1 MSLIG
6 LLLALAAILGGNII
20 EGGHPSALLDLP
32 AFLIVIGGTVGAALT
47 QFPFSVVGKT
57 FKRFKWLIS
66 PLRLDMLEQAQ
77 LLETL
82 AGNARRSGMLA
93 LEGMID
99 DIKDP
104 FLKKGVQMM
113 VDGYEKTKI
122 HEVLENEIEFE
133 QEDLEQTV
141 KFYEAMGG
149 YCPTM
154 GIVGAVFGLIHAM
167 GLLDAPDK
175 LGGAIAVAFIA
186 TIYGVGAAN
195 LIFLPFGNR
204 YKGFAHQIRHY
215 KEMTLTGILCI
226 VDGESQQRLQV
237 TLEPYLGGHS
247 GEKEKG

>member
-154 GIVGAVFGLIHAM
+154 GIVGAVFG
-167 GLLDAPDK
+167 
-175 LGGAIAVAFIA
+175 
-186 TIYGVGAAN
+186 
-195 LIFLPFGNR
+195 
-204 YKGFAHQIRHY
+204 GFAHQIRHY

-237 TLEPYLGGHS
+237 TLEPYLGGHG

>member
-6 LLLALAAILGGNII
+6 VLFAVLVILGGNMI

-32 AFLIVIGGTVGAALT
+32 AFMIVIGGTIGAAMT
-47 QFPFSVVGKT
+47 QFPFSVIGASM
-57 FKRFKWLIS
+57 KRFKWLIS
-66 PLRLDMLEQAQ
+66 PLRTDLRAQ
-77 LLETL
+77 SELLQEL
-82 AGNARRSGMLA
+82 AGNARRNGMLA
-93 LEGMID
+93 LEGMLDQIQ
-99 DIKDP
+99 DP
-104 FLKKGVQMM
+104 FLRKGIQMM
-113 VDGYEKTKI
+113 VDGYEKEKI

-133 QEDLEQTV
+133 HEDIEQTV

-186 TIYGVGAAN
+186 TIYGVSAAN

-204 YKGFAHQIRHY
+204 YKAFAHQIRHY
-215 KEMTLTGILCI
+215 KEMTLTGIMCI
-226 VDGESQQRLQV
+226 MDGESQQRLQIS
-237 TLEPYLGGHS
+237 LSPYTGEDGN
-247 GEKEKG
+247 EKEKG